1 MPSRSKWQ
9 SLPTE
14 AINPATLAID
24 KLSAADIVE
33 GMLNEDRKMLAA
45 VHREKER
52 IAVGVDILTQ
62 ALRKGGRIVFV
73 GAGTSG
79 RLGVLE
85 SAEMPPTFG
94 TGHDLVQA
102 IMAGGK
108 NAVVR
113 AKEGVEDNYEEGAR
127 SINRLRPTRKDV
139 VIGVSASGMTQFVR
153 GALTRARRA
162 GSKIIFITCD
172 PRTELQTFVDLTI
185 APAVGPEV
193 IAGSTRLKAGTATK
207 IVLNML
213 TTASMI
219 RIGKTYGNL
228 MVDVQMGSEKLRDR
242 ARRIITIVTGLDY
255 DEADKLLRHAHWNVK
270 AAIVMQKTGLT
281 YTKAVAKLRK
291 AHDFV
296 RDAIGEDVEPRLKE
310 LLQHAAV

>member
-1 MPSRSKWQ
+1 MPVHSKWQ

-14 AINPATLAID
+14 AINPDTLALD
-24 KLSAADIVE
+24 KLSAPDIVE
-33 GMLNEDRKMLAA
+33 HMLHEDRKMLAA
-45 VHREKER
+45 VQKEKER
-52 IAVGVDILTQ
+52 IAVGIDILTS
-62 ALRKGGRIVFV
+62 ALRHNGRIVFV

-85 SAEMPPTFG
+85 SSEMPPTFG
-94 TGHDLVQA
+94 TKSGLVQA

-108 NAVVR
+108 DAMLTPR
-113 AKEGVEDNYEEGAR
+113 EGVDDNYEEGAR
-127 SINRLRPTRKDV
+127 SINRMRPTSRDV
-139 VIGVSASGMTQFVR
+139 VVGVSASGMTQFVR

-185 APAVGPEV
+185 APGVGPEV

-213 TTASMI
+213 TTGAMV

-228 MVDVQMGSEKLRDR
+228 MVDVQTGSEKRRHR
-242 ARRIITIVTGLDY
+242 ARRIVEIVTGLD
-255 DEADKLLRHAHWNVK
+255 EEAADKLLRSARWNVK
-270 AAIVMQKTGLT
+270 AAIVMQKSGLK
-281 YTKAVAKLRK
+281 YAQAVARLRK
-291 AHDFV
+291 SHDFV
-296 RDAIGEDVEPRLKE
+296 RDAIGEDAEARLRE
-310 LLQHAAV
+310 LLQVG

>member
-1 MPSRSKWQ
+1 MPVRSKWQ
-9 SLPTE
+9 FLPTE
-14 AINPATLAID
+14 AINPSTLAID
-24 KLSAADIVE
+24 KLSPVEIVE

-45 VHREKER
+45 VHHEKER
-52 IAVGVDILTQ
+52 IAVGVEIITQ
-62 ALRKGGRIVFV
+62 ALRRSGRIIFV

-79 RLGVLE
+79 RLGVVE

-94 TGHDLVQA
+94 TSPDLVRA

-108 NAVVR
+108 GAIIR
-113 AKEGVEDNYEEGAR
+113 AREGVEDNYEEGAR
-127 SINRLRPTRKDV
+127 SVNRLRPTRKDV

-162 GSKIIFITCD
+162 GSKIIFVTCD

-213 TTASMI
+213 TTAAMV

-228 MVDVQMGSEKLRDR
+228 MVDVQMGSEKLKDR
-242 ARRIITIVTGLDY
+242 ARRIIAIVTGLEY
-255 DEADKLLRHAHWNVK
+255 DDADAR
-270 AAIVMQKTGLT
+270 
-281 YTKAVAKLRK
+281 LRK
-291 AHDFV
+291 SHDFV
-296 RDAIGEDVEPRLKE
+296 RDAIGEDVEERLKE
-310 LLQHAAV
+310 LLKVG

>member
-14 AINPATLAID
+14 QINPATLAID
-24 KLSAADIVE
+24 KLDPVDIVE

-45 VHREKER
+45 VGREKER
-52 IAVGVDILTQ
+52 IAVGIEIITQ
-62 ALRKGGRIVFV
+62 ALRKGGRVVFV

-94 TGHDLVQA
+94 TSPLLVQA
-102 IMAGGK
+102 IMAGGQS
-108 NAVVR
+108 AVLKAR
-113 AKEGVEDNYEEGAR
+113 EGVEDNYEEGAR
-127 SINRLRPTRKDV
+127 SINRLRPAKRDV
-139 VIGVSASGMTQFVR
+139 VVGVSASGMTQFVR
-153 GALTRARRA
+153 GALTRARKA
-162 GSKIIFITCD
+162 GSKIIFVTCD

-207 IVLNML
+207 MVLNML

-228 MVDVQMGSEKLRDR
+228 MVDVQMGSEKLKDR
-242 ARRIITIVTGLDY
+242 ARRIITIVTGLEY
-255 DEADKLLRHAHWNVK
+255 DDADTLLRKAHWNVK
-270 AAIVMQKTGLT
+270 AAIVMQKAGLS
-281 YTKAVAKLRK
+281 YTQSLSRLRR

-296 RDAIGEDVEPRLKE
+296 KDAIGEDVEARLKE
-310 LLQHAAV
+310 LLKVG